1 MLLENVYP
9 SITLQ
14 AVGYSFVPK
23 SKDVDGLLA
32 LIINKPLT
40 NPEQDQKAVMDELNK
55 LTTTM
60 PQLSFI
66 VDSIR
71 SIPDNK

>member
-1 MLLENVYP
+1 MSLY
-9 SITLQ
+9 Q

-23 SKDVDGLLA
+23 SKDEDGLVA
-32 LIINKPLT
+32 LIVDKPLT
-40 NPEQDQKAVMDELNK
+40 NPEQDQKEIMDELNK
-55 LTTTM
+55 LVAGT

-71 SIPDNK
+71 QLPDNK

>member
-1 MLLENVYP
+1 M
-9 SITLQ
+9 
-14 AVGYSFVPK
+14 PK
-23 SKDVDGLLA
+23 SKDEDGLLA
-32 LIINKPLT
+32 LIINKPLN

-55 LTTTM
+55 LTTSM

-71 SIPDNK
+71 SIPDNKYVKFEGL